1 MPKIPTFT
9 TQARPTAEV
18 GSITSNIKLDPTK
31 TMAGALSVAAGSIQD
46 YYIKQRDNVEKL
58 EAKKKYF
65 ELKGQSDLIIEK
77 NKNNADEFGAISSYT
92 EEFNSFK
99 TQELSKIQNKRVKKK
114 IEEYLALEE
123 IQGISAIKKN
133 SFNAFEKDSTSL
145 YKTEQ
150 QTLAGQYTIETDP
163 DKKDLIIKQRKQVAI
178 EFNNMHQLGKAAL
191 NEELKKIDNDSILF
205 DVDVLMSRKQYGA
218 AKAMLSD
225 PKNLSKVD
233 NEQRQKKLLQI
244 EKEGAE
250 LNENNYYAS
259 NLLKGNNVLIGAKF
273 TNTTEKKVV
282 QHTERILFSSA
293 QKNKLNEEQTFA
305 YVDETFAKNGI
316 VSPTYKD
323 LMESGYNAG
332 STTTFD
338 SAADIPTTLI
348 QAVKAAETA
357 DKLGRLNT
365 YTTDEQERF
374 YKNIIVAKKIL
385 GMDDFQAI
393 KNAKEFETRY
403 EADLIKGAGKQRRKT
418 LEEVESEFSKIKTTN
433 INEVNGYASKLY
445 NMYIIMGLDDK
456 KAQDQVIKDLKNNI
470 TVVDDHAYLKRD
482 VESFKSI
489 GDINEVPSLKKYM
502 VGFFLS
508 KDEDSDDYYLRH
520 NGGGQFEM
528 RRKLDTSPVYD
539 KDGNSMVFYA
549 SDLKS
554 IQSFRLEKIKK
565 EEMEEVQKLQPR
577 VKERAIRI
585 RELKKPV
592 VKSGFGEP
600 ME

>member
-58 EAKKKYF
+58 EAKKKYL
-65 ELKGQSDLIIEK
+65 ELKGKSDLIIEK

-205 DVDVLMSRKQYGA
+205 DVDVLMSKKQYGA

-225 PKNLSKVD
+225 PKNLAKVD
-233 NEQRQKKLLQI
+233 NEQRQKKLLQN

-293 QKNKLNEEQTFA
+293 QKQQKIQKKL
-305 YVDETFAKNGI
+305 
-316 VSPTYKD
+316 
-323 LMESGYNAG
+323 L
-332 STTTFD
+332 
-338 SAADIPTTLI
+338 L
-348 QAVKAAETA
+348 
-357 DKLGRLNT
+357 L
-365 YTTDEQERF
+365 
-374 YKNIIVAKKIL
+374 
-385 GMDDFQAI
+385 
-393 KNAKEFETRY
+393 
-403 EADLIKGAGKQRRKT
+403 
-418 LEEVESEFSKIKTTN
+418 
-433 INEVNGYASKLY
+433 
-445 NMYIIMGLDDK
+445 
-456 KAQDQVIKDLKNNI
+456 
-470 TVVDDHAYLKRD
+470 
-482 VESFKSI
+482 
-489 GDINEVPSLKKYM
+489 
-502 VGFFLS
+502 
-508 KDEDSDDYYLRH
+508 
-520 NGGGQFEM
+520 
-528 RRKLDTSPVYD
+528 
-539 KDGNSMVFYA
+539 
-549 SDLKS
+549 
-554 IQSFRLEKIKK
+554 
-565 EEMEEVQKLQPR
+565 
-577 VKERAIRI
+577 
-585 RELKKPV
+585 
-592 VKSGFGEP
+592 
-600 ME
+600 

>member
-205 DVDVLMSRKQYGA
+205 DVDVLMSKKQYGA

-225 PKNLSKVD
+225 PKNLAKVD

-293 QKNKLNEEQTFA
+293 QKQQKNPE
-305 YVDETFAKNGI
+305 ETFAIVDGVMAQNGI

-323 LMESGYNAG
+323 LMEAGYNTG
-332 STTTFD
+332 SITTFD

-357 DKLGRLNT
+357 DKFGRLNV
-365 YTTDEQERF
+365 YTNKEQERF
-374 YKNIIVAKKIL
+374 YKNIVLLKKVK
-385 GMDDFQAI
+385 GFDDYQAI
-393 KNAKEFETRY
+393 KQAKEFEQNY
-403 EADLIKGAGKQRRKT
+403 DANLLKGSNKQRGKT
-418 LEEVESEFSKIKTTN
+418 FEDIEQKFSDSKSSN
-433 INEVNGYASKLY
+433 INELRGYAGQLY
-445 NMYIIMGLDDK
+445 DMYIMLGIDDN
-456 KAQDQVIKDLKNNI
+456 KARKQVVEDIRKNVTEIDN
-470 TVVDDHAYLKRD
+470 HSYLKRD
-482 VESFKSI
+482 IVAFQAI
-489 GDINEVPSLKKYM
+489 DGIDNIPVYKKYIIKNNM
-502 VGFFLS
+502 D
-508 KDEDSDDYYLRH
+508 KDEDPDDYYLRH
-520 NGGGQFEM
+520 NGGGQFEI
-528 RRKLDTSPVYD
+528 RRRVDLSTVYN
-539 KDGNSMVFYA
+539 KENKEMIFYA
-549 SDLKS
+549 KDLLKLKEQQTEEFKKD
-554 IQSFRLEKIKK
+554 ILEQQRKTQELRIF
-565 EEMEEVQKLQPR
+565 EVEQETMMP
-577 VKERAIRI
+577 
-585 RELKKPV
+585 
-592 VKSGFGEP
+592 
-600 ME
+600 